1 MSPPPSPPSPLRDHV
16 VVGTDG
22 SPAAMWAL
30 DRAVVEARRR
40 RVPLEIVHG
49 WSWGGAYEPMDDASD
64 VLAAA
69 ERRVVDRDPA
79 LPVVTTAVSADAA
92 SALVDRSAD
101 ACLTVLGSRGHGG
114 FAGLLLGSVTLRV
127 AAHCHRPLLV
137 VRGADE
143 RTGPPTERPV
153 VLGLKPPADS
163 ATRST
168 PESPAASTPDSAAP
182 STPGSATD
190 SAAHPAPEPGA
201 DSAAIGFAFAEAAR
215 QRAGLLVVHARPG
228 PDRRRPTGPGADP
241 TGDPA
246 APDALTAWRARYPQ
260 VAVETRAV
268 PGDPART
275 LVEAASAAEVVVIAV
290 HRRTTGLGLQLGPV
304 THALLHHSPAPVA
317 LVPCP
322 APPG

>member
-1 MSPPPSPPSPLRDHV
+1 MSPPPPPPPPPSSPSTPPSPASLRDHV

-69 ERRVVDRDPA
+69 ERRVVTRDPA
-79 LPVVTTAVSADAA
+79 LPVVTTSVSADAA

-127 AAHCHRPLLV
+127 AAHCRRPLLV

-143 RTGPPTERPV
+143 RTGPPIERPV
-153 VLGLKPPADS
+153 VLGLKTPATSVARS
-163 ATRST
+163 A
-168 PESPAASTPDSAAP
+168 PEPAAAS
-182 STPGSATD
+182 TD
-190 SAAHPAPEPGA
+190 SAAGSTRDSTA
-201 DSAAIGFAFAEAAR
+201 DSAAVGFAFAEAAR
-215 QRAGLLVVHARPG
+215 QRAALLVVHAHQG
-228 PDRRRPTGPGADP
+228 PDRHRPTGPGAGPVGDP
-241 TGDPA
+241 T
-246 APDALTAWRARYPQ
+246 APDALSAWRARYPQ
-260 VAVETRAV
+260 VVVETRAV
-268 PGDPART
+268 PGAPAQT
-275 LVEAASAAEVVVIAV
+275 LIEAASAAEVVVIAV